1 MKILRKDK
9 EGFFFFFSTHPASFK
24 KNIISGHF
32 SRGGG
37 LQNVTSWILPNL
49 LSITLQITICIHSNT
64 NSLPLKHKFASYRK
78 TICNTT
84 RSELWYWLI
93 SDEIHS
99 GGISCFKTN
108 IYLLLNYLQFGGC
121 PTEGIVDPLLYIAFF

>member
-1 MKILRKDK
+1 MKLSKK
-9 EGFFFFFSTHPASFK
+9 KSFFFFSTHPASFK
-24 KNIISGHF
+24 KNVIFGHF
-32 SRGGG
+32 SRGEGG
-37 LQNVTSWILPNL
+37 LQNVTFWILPNL

>member
-1 MKILRKDK
+1 MAVKR
-9 EGFFFFFSTHPASFK
+9 
-24 KNIISGHF
+24 
-32 SRGGG
+32 G

-121 PTEGIVDPLLYIAFF
+121 PTEGIVDPLLYIAFFENSQKCLSSVYLTLKVFTTGFGLTLIG

>member
-1 MKILRKDK
+1 MKISKKKSR
-9 EGFFFFFSTHPASFK
+9 FFFLFFYPSCEFQK
-24 KNIISGHF
+24 KCHF
-32 SRGGG
+32 WPFQQGGGG